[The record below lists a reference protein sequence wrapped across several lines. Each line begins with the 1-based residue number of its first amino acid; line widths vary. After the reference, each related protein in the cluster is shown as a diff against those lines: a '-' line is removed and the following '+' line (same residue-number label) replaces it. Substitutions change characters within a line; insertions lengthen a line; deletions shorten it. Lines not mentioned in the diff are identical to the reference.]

1 MNVTITFKDGR
12 NVKIS
17 DEEQIASISAEKT
30 TSITS
35 EEASNASR
43 VLANWRKQNGKMGK
57 TGRNLKKSSGCSV
70 CGNSLPTF
78 KHKYC
83 SPRCA
88 KQAHRKRARASYQ
101 RKKARLAQ

>member
-43 VLANWRKQNGKMGK
+43 VLANWRKQN
-57 TGRNLKKSSGCSV
+57 RKKS
-70 CGNSLPTF
+70 
-78 KHKYC
+78 
-83 SPRCA
+83 
-88 KQAHRKRARASYQ
+88 
-101 RKKARLAQ
+101 KKIFRV